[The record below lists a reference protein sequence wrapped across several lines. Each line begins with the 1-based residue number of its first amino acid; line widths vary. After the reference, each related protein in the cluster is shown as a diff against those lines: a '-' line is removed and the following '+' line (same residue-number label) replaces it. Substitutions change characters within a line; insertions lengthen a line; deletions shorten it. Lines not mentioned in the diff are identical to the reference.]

1 MKSLINALISASVVA
16 MPAVA
21 FAEQSSAP
29 LTRAQVRAELAQ
41 LQKAGYQAA
50 APGPYYPANL
60 QAAMARVAGQSS
72 IEKEATGKSDSS
84 AVAPSRQ

>member
-1 MKSLINALISASVVA
+1 MKSMINALIAASVVA
-16 MPAVA
+16 TPVVA

-29 LTRAQVRAELAQ
+29 VTRAQVRAELAQ

-60 QAAMARVAGQSS
+60 QTAMARVAGQSS
-72 IEKEATGKSDSS
+72 IEKGAASKADPS
-84 AVAPSRQ
+84 AVGPSRP